1 MTLVAFAQLLLA
13 CFCFVRERGRR
24 RRLAARSE
32 AASRTN
38 SEASNSEAT
47 RHENGGESA
56 LPPPP

>member
-13 CFCFVRERGRR
+13 CFCLMRERGRR

-32 AASRTN
+32 ATN
-38 SEASNSEAT
+38 SRATNNEAANN
-47 RHENGGESA
+47 ENGGESA